1 MTNQSITTASTFY
14 LPAVELPTA
23 RIATNRNNEKQ
34 YGNIVYL
41 NDKQEFQIEVFNPK
55 TTPVLAK
62 IYLNEKLISTTG
74 LVILPGQRIWLER
87 FIDSNNKF
95 VFETY
100 EVGNSPAIQKAI
112 ENNGKLRVE
121 FYDEKVINFFQV
133 YQPSIFW
140 TNTNYIDYNNDISY
154 RCTNLSS
161 NTLSDEQMSVN
172 CCSKSSDSIET
183 GRINKGQESNQNFNS
198 FNGEFESYYFHS
210 IYLQIKPFSQKPFY
224 QKDIK
229 IKCKRCGKKS
239 KERNAK
245 FCTKCG
251 FEL

>member
-100 EVGNSPAIQKAI
+100 EVNNSPAIQKAI

-121 FYDEKVINFFQV
+121 FYDEKTITSYQV
-133 YQPSIFW
+133 YQPTIFW
-140 TNTNYIDYNNDISY
+140 TNTNYSNGFSYNNDS
-154 RCTNLSS
+154 LVG
-161 NTLSDEQMSVN
+161 QMSVN

-210 IYLQIKPFSQKPFY
+210 IYLRIKPFSQKPFY